1 MICCGDW
8 IGELQDKKVSTT
20 ILFVITYLLPQNRLF
35 GLNKMHLLVLKGGG
49 VKHPDGAGTEK

>member
-1 MICCGDW
+1 MV

-49 VKHPDGAGTEK
+49 VKHPDGAGAEK